1 MKSLTYISGDV
12 TSSQDVTEALQ
23 GVDTVIHTA
32 GVISFGTFPDYVAI
46 EAVNVKGTFSDNCVE
61 VKFLQFASQ
70 QCYHGGF

>member
-32 GVISFGTFPDYVAI
+32 GVISFGTFPDYVTM
-46 EAVNVKGTFSDNCVE
+46 EAVNVKGTFTD
-61 VKFLQFASQ
+61 
-70 QCYHGGF
+70 